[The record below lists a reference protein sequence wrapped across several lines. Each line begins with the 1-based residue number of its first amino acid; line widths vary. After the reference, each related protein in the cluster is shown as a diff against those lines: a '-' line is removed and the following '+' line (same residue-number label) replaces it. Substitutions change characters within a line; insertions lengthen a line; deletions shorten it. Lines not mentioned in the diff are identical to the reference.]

1 MHQWAE
7 CALQD
12 VKVGTEVIT
21 ALAESRVIG
30 QPAITYSLSDT
41 NNHQDFRIHPTTGQI
56 FTNATLNYD
65 RTNVYL
71 VRTQILLL

>member
-1 MHQWAE
+1 M
-7 CALQD
+7 QD
-12 VKVGTEVIT
+12 VKIGTEVII

-30 QPAITYSLSDT
+30 QPAISYSLLDT
-41 NNHQDFRIHPTTGQI
+41 NNRHDIRIDPVTGQI

-71 VRTQILLL
+71 VRHTLLMIMIMIMIN